1 MLSHEHSVGFRMAGT
16 IDKWPII
23 FGEFRVNADRFTPV
37 ISLGSEIVCEPGHCG
52 KVPSGV
58 KRGQAPKSTI

>member
-37 ISLGSEIVCEPGHCG
+37 ISLDSEIESVSPAIVVRCLQE
-52 KVPSGV
+52 
-58 KRGQAPKSTI
+58 